1 MANRGIHHR
10 PRRDVPQLPVPVLP
24 RVLHEEPR
32 FVSLLRHHERHGR
45 VPTAVAELGERRAK
59 RGELVVQNGL
69 ELLLRR
75 KSVSP
80 VLDVYWTMAWSTV
93 TGHRSEQSQGR

>member
-1 MANRGIHHR
+1 
-10 PRRDVPQLPVPVLP
+10 
-24 RVLHEEPR
+24 
-32 FVSLLRHHERHGR
+32 
-45 VPTAVAELGERRAK
+45 
-59 RGELVVQNGL
+59 L

-93 TGHRSEQSQGR
+93 TGHRSEQSQAR